1 LSQDLARSTDKAV
14 NQAVTGKT
22 RIPGELGI
30 WFFVAGDLIV
40 FSVFFILI
48 AVGNRDQAD
57 IFAQS
62 RASLDLWIGVVNT
75 LLLLTGSWFV
85 ATGIEKCRRGTS
97 SRVQHYF
104 SLAILC
110 GLCFIGNKIFEWS
123 SKISD
128 GLSPAS
134 NDFYMYFFIF
144 TGIHLLHVVVGLGVL
159 LLVRSASKRYPL
171 TKNDIR
177 TLESGATFWHLVDLL
192 WIVLFALLYLL

>member
-1 LSQDLARSTDKAV
+1 MSQDLARPTDKTV
-14 NQAVTGKT
+14 NQAATDKT
-22 RIPGELGI
+22 RIPGEPGI

-40 FSVFFILI
+40 FSVFFVLI
-48 AVGNRDQAD
+48 AIGNRDQAD

-85 ATGIEKCRRGTS
+85 AKGIEKCRRGTS
-97 SRVQHYF
+97 FRVQHYF
-104 SLAILC
+104 SLAILS
-110 GLCFIGNKIFEWS
+110 GLCFIGNKIYEWS

-159 LLVRSASKRYPL
+159 LLVRSASKRHPL
-171 TKNDIR
+171 TKNDMR

>member
-1 LSQDLARSTDKAV
+1 MNGSPSVDQPGTPV
-14 NQAVTGKT
+14 VTGKT

-48 AVGNRDQAD
+48 ALGNREQTEV
-57 IFAQS
+57 FAKS

-85 ATGIEKCRRGTS
+85 AKGIEKCRNSGHS
-97 SRVQHYF
+97 GAQHYF

-110 GLCFIGNKIFEWS
+110 GLCFIANKFFEWG
-123 SKISD
+123 SKISA

-134 NDFYMYFFIF
+134 NHFDMYFFC
-144 TGIHLLHVVVGLGVL
+144 LHGHPPAACDRRPGDA
-159 LLVRSASKRYPL
+159 SAYSLSEQTQPAHK
-171 TKNDIR
+171 K
-177 TLESGATFWHLVDLL
+177 
-192 WIVLFALLYLL
+192 